1 MLLLQ
6 KNFDLVFLSESWL
19 NSSVELPSLLGAV
32 NSQYNYVRCDRA
44 YKRGGGVLILLK
56 QSITYN
62 LVFKESA
69 KDAYEILV
77 IDAFLEPHRT
87 PSCSAYATSLLIKA
101 ISDFTS
107 YNGHTVV
114 LGDFNMP
121 DLNWKN
127 DFPTDTPSNEMI
139 AMLRSHNLK
148 QFVQN
153 PTRGDS
159 CLDLLFCNS
168 DSLVKKVV
176 VMPPVGSSDHAS
188 IEFQINASMSDFS
201 YCEVRDFKAA
211 DYGAIGH
218 YLSEVDWIGS
228 FASVESVDEKYEMFI
243 AILHDVINKFVPYRR
258 SKRGRLHLP
267 AYLVRMVSRRNKL
280 WDNAIRERS
289 ESCWASYRALSKK
302 LDKAI
307 AKFYSNLE
315 RKLVNSGDGSSL
327 Y

>member
-1 MLLLQ
+1 TPTAIDA
-6 KNFDLVFLSESWL
+6 DLHRSIVIAGVPEYRSP
-19 NSSVELPSLLGAV
+19 NSVERANYDYQSTCSVLSFLDIEYLPSAVYRMGIPNPNRPRLLKVVLPTSRFQRQAVQRAPRLRSFSHRGVHLRPSLTKEERERRRRERLGNPSSPHDVNASKSPVSFAV
-32 NSQYNYVRCDRA
+32 NCASDQSAVANINYVRCDRA

-77 IDAFLEPHRT
+77 IDAFLEPSSVRFILVYRT

-127 DFPTDTPSNEMI
+127 DYPTNTPSSEMI
-139 AMLRSHNLK
+139 TLTHLK

-188 IEFQINASMSDFS
+188 IEF
-201 YCEVRDFKAA
+201 
-211 DYGAIGH
+211 H
-218 YLSEVDWIGS
+218 
-228 FASVESVDEKYEMFI
+228 
-243 AILHDVINKFVPYRR
+243 
-258 SKRGRLHLP
+258 KR
-267 AYLVRMVSRRNKL
+267 
-280 WDNAIRERS
+280 
-289 ESCWASYRALSKK
+289 
-302 LDKAI
+302 
-307 AKFYSNLE
+307 F
-315 RKLVNSGDGSSL
+315 
-327 Y
+327 